1 MAILTALVQRFPLGR
16 LMPRVKD
23 ELSYPLTSINPPNT
37 NRFKFFELKN
47 FEEMTIDDVERYLA
61 GENHAF
67 AFPLFYELYQCDKQY
82 LIYDYILQ
90 HALEIQDIISD
101 FNRSAMTDIAIF
113 LRSEP
118 DDLARELFRDSL
130 LVISD
135 TLVRASQRYIMR
147 GPMEDGYAYA
157 HEKYVDKLFADAT
170 RRLDPEARFENEPT
184 LDERLQEIAFFAES
198 FQESRIPI
206 Q

>member
-1 MAILTALVQRFPLGR
+1 MAILTTLVQRFPLRR
-16 LMPRVKD
+16 LVSRVND
-23 ELSYPLTSINPPNT
+23 GQIYPLTAINPPNP
-37 NRFKFFELKN
+37 NRFKFFEIKDL
-47 FEEMTIDDVERYLA
+47 ETMTIEDVERYFE
-61 GENHAF
+61 GDNRCF

-82 LIYDYILQ
+82 LIYDYISR
-90 HALEIQDIISD
+90 HASRFRDMIRE

-118 DDLARELFRDSL
+118 DDLAREMFRDSL

-135 TLVRASQRYIMR
+135 TMIRATQGYYMR
-147 GPMEDGYAYA
+147 GPMKEGYAHF
-157 HEKYVDKLFADAT
+157 HEDYVNELIAEAT
-170 RRLDPEARFENEPT
+170 QRLDPEARFENEPT
-184 LDERLQEIAFFAES
+184 LDDRTAELAFFAES